1 MNINDPHVR
10 AINYFIGHDDRVDY
24 RDAAPLS
31 YESDLFHVQADKGQ
45 VILEP
50 KNHYATEE
58 EAKEAVEGFVRRWE
72 FESALRVGSAAFKM
86 MYAGVD
92 IIDRNPPPP
101 GVVPISGTFRSRPL
115 RMQARLPKRVSEYPS
130 PHSGRPIEPDHP
142 DALFM
147 LSRLDLYRQRREPL
161 ASVAYICLTVL
172 EGSAAPGVRGRDQRR
187 AKTAGYYRIEKK
199 ILDVVGALSSEKG
212 GSLARKSGGSN
223 DAFTKQEVQ
232 FLEASV
238 TAFTRRAAEKAADPI
253 ANLPL
258 IAMADLPNCE

>member
-1 MNINDPHVR
+1 MRPR
-10 AINYFIGHDDRVDY
+10 KR
-24 RDAAPLS
+24 L
-31 YESDLFHVQADKGQ
+31 
-45 VILEP
+45 
-50 KNHYATEE
+50 
-58 EAKEAVEGFVRRWE
+58 KEAVEGFVRRWE

-101 GVVPISGTFRSRPL
+101 GVVPISGTFRSRPV
-115 RMQARLPKRVSEYPS
+115 RTQARLPKRVSEYPS

-212 GSLARKSGGSN
+212 CSLARKSGGSN